1 MPMRLL
7 GAQIA
12 SPTTTGAAST
22 VSSAR
27 VVLVQNI
34 SSTTYLVTLEDT
46 DDADIGTFNV
56 PPNANIQIEK
66 ATTDQIFSA
75 HADVKLTPIAFHY

>member
-27 VVLVQNI
+27 VVLVQNVG
-34 SSTTYLVTLEDT
+34 TTSRLVTLEQT
-46 DDADIGTFNV
+46 DGTDIGTFNV

-66 ATTDQIFSA
+66 AITDQIFSA

>member
-1 MPMRLL
+1 MPMKLL

-27 VVLVQNI
+27 VVLVQNVG
-34 SSTTYLVTLEDT
+34 TTSRLVTLEQT
-46 DDADIGTFNV
+46 DGTDIGTFNV

-66 ATTDQIFSA
+66 SITDQIFSA

>member
-27 VVLVQNI
+27 GVLVQNVG
-34 SSTTYLVTLEDT
+34 TTSRLVT
-46 DDADIGTFNV
+46 
-56 PPNANIQIEK
+56 
-66 ATTDQIFSA
+66 
-75 HADVKLTPIAFHY
+75 